1 MVDATGVCGAAV
13 SDRPII
19 FSAPMVRALLDGR
32 KTQTR
37 RTAWRWVKD
46 RGDRHLSN
54 DDADG
59 CHQPSP
65 WQRVQP
71 GDTLW
76 VRETWCPVA
85 DAQHGEADWV
95 DYRASPRY
103 AAPGVSHPA
112 GWEQCPGDPQALRWR
127 SPIHMPRWASRLTLH
142 VEAVRVERLWNMTEA
157 DAIAEGVTPSAQNL
171 SGHPLTPHVAAF
183 SDLWL
188 KLHGPAAWASNPEVV
203 VLTFRTLPS
212 ASGSARLAD

>member
-1 MVDATGVCGAAV
+1 M
-13 SDRPII
+13 SDRAII
-19 FSAPMVRALLDGR
+19 FSLPMVRALLDGR

-37 RTAWRWVKD
+37 RLAWRPLESAKGIAGKRICLTDSTVATTWQCVKP
-46 RGDRHLSN
+46 GDR
-54 DDADG
+54 
-59 CHQPSP
+59 
-65 WQRVQP
+65 
-71 GDTLW
+71 LW

-203 VLTFRTLPS
+203 VLTFRPLPS